1 MKTEKEKKLIEEI
14 NKGHRPIYENEKE
27 KKIEAHTQVSMKAY
41 DIGVIAGKSEAIK
54 QLKQIIKES
63 SYVLLFVYI
72 AITSINLSNLN
83 EVFVRAFNWTILI
96 GTSLFIII
104 LTTLDLLDGELA
116 TK

>member
-1 MKTEKEKKLIEEI
+1 MKTEKEKKIA
-14 NKGHRPIYENEKE
+14 NERRIFE
-27 KKIEAHTQVSMKAY
+27 SGLSQGFS
-41 DIGVIAGKSEAIK
+41 AGKSEAIK

-104 LTTLDLLDGELA
+104 LTTLDLLDRELA
-116 TK
+116 K

>member
-1 MKTEKEKKLIEEI
+1 MKTEKEKISPEREYARMKHKMMLRIAKEGHSFPHWDTCRTCEEDFD
-14 NKGHRPIYENEKE
+14 EVFE
-27 KKIEAHTQVSMKAY
+27 
-41 DIGVIAGKSEAIK
+41 AGKAEAIK

-104 LTTLDLLDGELA
+104 LT
-116 TK
+116 